1 MIVLYGPKGL
11 LSFRL
16 RTLQDDRK
24 ENSNPEKAK
33 EWRDSEFVIDESD
46 HFRVH
51 TAQIFMKKENDLIQ
65 KVEVQ
70 ENDLIFVLAESG
82 TLYVLNSTLQNNEDG
97 LIFKFQNPFFTSS
110 LLDFY
115 LPTDDD
121 WLEL

>member
-1 MIVLYGPKGL
+1 
-11 LSFRL
+11 
-16 RTLQDDRK
+16 
-24 ENSNPEKAK
+24 
-33 EWRDSEFVIDESD
+33 
-46 HFRVH
+46 
-51 TAQIFMKKENDLIQ
+51 MKKENDLIQ

-121 WLEL
+121 WLELK